1 MNNISNILKKKF
13 NLRLDEGADHA
24 KYSLL
29 DKLMEEVAKKNSQL
43 DLQKNQG
50 TLDDKET
57 AESKL
62 DGLFVTS
69 HKDFLDNK
77 GKDFHGFPFSADFID
92 DDFMKKFLKE
102 MKKYKLY
109 KVSFYSY
116 VDDDK
121 MMFND
126 LAHFIYLM
134 QQGGYNLTNISQQ
147 VDPDLKLTLQ
157 DYKDLN
163 AKNSKAAETISA
175 DNLSL
180 DPNKDK
186 MIEFDFEIG
195 K

>member
-1 MNNISNILKKKF
+1 
-13 NLRLDEGADHA
+13 
-24 KYSLL
+24 
-29 DKLMEEVAKKNSQL
+29 
-43 DLQKNQG
+43 
-50 TLDDKET
+50 
-57 AESKL
+57 
-62 DGLFVTS
+62 
-69 HKDFLDNK
+69 
-77 GKDFHGFPFSADFID
+77 
-92 DDFMKKFLKE
+92 